1 MMRLPL
7 SSHIREEDG
16 DGAKARRER
25 KGQTLVGGVPGKVL
39 GFITVGNHE
48 PNPSSLPSLLKVIL
62 RLAGPPSGMEPE
74 QCVSPS
80 CFQERR
86 VSYV

>member
-1 MMRLPL
+1 MGQR
-7 SSHIREEDG
+7 HKRRE
-16 DGAKARRER
+16 KARH
-25 KGQTLVGGVPGKVL
+25 LWGGVPGKVL
-39 GFITVGNHE
+39 GFLTVGNHE